1 MKAKH
6 KSEGGGFLK
15 YIIVLAIGLIAGNL
29 ASHHTGVNK
38 YLNDKF
44 EDIGIFKKK
53 EVKKK
58 EEGFLSILN
67 FWSNKE
73 KE

>member
-1 MKAKH
+1 M
-6 KSEGGGFLK
+6 
-15 YIIVLAIGLIAGNL
+15 AIGLIAGNL

-53 EVKKK
+53 EVKKE
-58 EEGFLSILN
+58 EEGFLSIFN
-67 FWSNKE
+67 FWGNEEEQWRLE
-73 KE
+73 KWEYLMIIISITYI

>member
-1 MKAKH
+1 
-6 KSEGGGFLK
+6 
-15 YIIVLAIGLIAGNL
+15 LAIGLIAGNL

-53 EVKKK
+53 EVKKE
-58 EEGFLSILN
+58 EEGFLSIFN
-67 FWSNKE
+67 FWGNE
-73 KE
+73 EEQ